1 MNSSKSNYIYPE
13 LNGHKVL
20 YKGKRFW
27 VFEISSEFPFE
38 GHEDNCDVIVYDKDL
53 GGAMAGAKKTT
64 KGYEGDIFNIL
75 YTIEISG
82 ETPTELIDSAIEAW
96 RRAEKNFAGV
106 ISPSTPRV
114 FKRVAKK

>member
-1 MNSSKSNYIYPE
+1 MKPSKSSYIFPE

-27 VFEISSEFPFE
+27 VFEISSKFPFD
-38 GHEDNCDVIVYDKDL
+38 GHEEYFDVIVYDKNL

-64 KGYEGDIFNIL
+64 KGYEGDIFDNL
-75 YTIEISG
+75 QTIEISG
-82 ETPTELIDSAIEAW
+82 GTPTELIDSAIEAW
-96 RRAEKNFAGV
+96 RVAEKNFAGV

-114 FKRVAKK
+114 RKREAKK